1 MKLLDILCVHAEG
14 GGGKTTGKS
23 TKSTKSGGSSS
34 SSSSKSRGRTPN
46 KPSTATRGRTSR
58 GSAMSQLIN
67 AGQSSSTG
75 KPITLYTGKTIM
87 PGSVKRAG
95 INKDRSVQYTAKDAN
110 GKTIKLDGRDMGALL
125 VEGIDNSNYNRMKS
139 MGWKF
144 FNEK

>member
-34 SSSSKSRGRTPN
+34 SSSKSRGRTPN
-46 KPSTATRGRTSR
+46 KPSTATRGRTSG

-75 KPITLYTGKTIM
+75 KPIKLYTGKSIM
-87 PGSVKRAG
+87 PGSIKRAG
-95 INKDRSVQYTAKDAN
+95 LDKDRRVQYTAKDAN
-110 GKTIKLDGRDMGALL
+110 GKTIKLDGRDMGAIF
-125 VEGIDNSNYNRMKS
+125 VAGIDNTYYNR
-139 MGWKF
+139 
-144 FNEK
+144 

>member
-34 SSSSKSRGRTPN
+34 SSSKSRGRTPN
-46 KPSTATRGRTSR
+46 KPSTATRGRTSG

-67 AGQSSSTG
+67 SGQSSSTG

-125 VEGIDNSNYNRMKS
+125 VGGIDNSINNGMKA

-144 FNEK
+144 FNKK

>member
-34 SSSSKSRGRTPN
+34 SSSKSRGRTPN
-46 KPSTATRGRTSR
+46 KPSTATRGRTSG
-58 GSAMSQLIN
+58 GSATS
-67 AGQSSSTG
+67 QSSSTG
-75 KPITLYTGKTIM
+75 KPVTLYTGKTIM

-110 GKTIKLDGRDMGALL
+110 GKTIKLDGYDLGALL
-125 VEGIDNSNYNRMKS
+125 VGGIDNSINNRMKS

>member
-1 MKLLDILCVHAEG
+1 MKLLDILCVHSEG

-34 SSSSKSRGRTPN
+34 SPSNSRGRTPN
-46 KPSTATRGRTSR
+46 KPSTATRGRTSG

-75 KPITLYTGKTIM
+75 KPVTLYTGKTIM

-110 GKTIKLDGRDMGALL
+110 GKTIKLDGCDMGDIFVA
-125 VEGIDNSNYNRMKS
+125 GIDNTFYR
-139 MGWKF
+139 
-144 FNEK
+144 